1 MAAAKME
8 ELNKKG
14 GWKEV
19 VDKVKD
25 MIDKLNCK

>member
-1 MAAAKME
+1 MADQKME

-14 GWKEV
+14 GMKNV
-19 VDKVKD
+19 VDKIKD